1 MVTSPLRAG
10 YKGRSN
16 YRLARNNCR
25 TTGQELKHNLSSKR
39 RLQSLIPVKLESL
52 VELSVGLLAYDA
64 SVDLGR
70 HLLWLCQV
78 EVTLW
83 RHDPSHSSCP
93 LSLDDDEMIPARS
106 ERVPFRAARVHIGN
120 GRYVSRKGVSWARI
134 LVLTR
139 ASVSESW
146 SRPPR
151 WCPDWRHFNTK

>member
-16 YRLARNNCR
+16 YRPARNNCR
-25 TTGQELKHNLSSKR
+25 TTGKELKNSLCSKR

-52 VELSVGLLAYDA
+52 VELSVGLRAYDA

-93 LSLDDDEMIPARS
+93 LSLDDDEMNPARS
-106 ERVPFRAARVHIGN
+106 EKVPFWAARVHIVN
-120 GRYVSRKGVSWARI
+120 GLYVSRKGVSWARI
-134 LVLTR
+134 LVLTL

-146 SRPPR
+146 STPPR
-151 WCPDWRHFNTK
+151 WCPDWRHFDTK